1 MQKTIII
8 NILVLSVFTANVT
21 AKIQMLDVIH
31 LTDGSVVVGKITEII
46 PNQTV
51 ILQTDVIDNS
61 YRRFFFLKKRNGEEF
76 LRRLI
81 HRKYQMIYPLK
92 QIEEMSIIEVKFRN
106 RTTATVRAALFPIF
120 PSGLLTVGLP
130 ILTGW
135 GQFYNGQYSKG
146 LGFLSLS
153 AISFTAVLVDLSAN
167 TPKPGDSFFDNMTA
181 AVGVGV
187 VIGSYIWSI
196 IDANLSAKKIN
207 QSSNQKIEALKQKK
221 HQSQDAPTSLN
232 LNYIPHQGLMVSY
245 GLRF

>member
-1 MQKTIII
+1 MQKTVII

-46 PNQTV
+46 PNKTV

-92 QIEEMSIIEVKFRN
+92 QIEKMSIIEVKFRN
-106 RTTATVRAALFPIF
+106 RTTATVRAALLPSIPFLYPIF
-120 PSGLLTVGLP
+120 P
-130 ILTGW
+130 GW
-135 GQFYNGQYSKG
+135 GQFYNGQQDKG
-146 LGFLSLS
+146 IGFLILS
-153 AISFTAVLVDLSAN
+153 ISGIFIMSSGFEDD
-167 TPKPGDSFFDNMTA
+167 PPDNVTA
-181 AVGVGV
+181 ATGASII
-187 VIGSYIWSI
+187 IGSYIWSV

-207 QSSNQKIEALKQKK
+207 Q
-221 HQSQDAPTSLN
+221 
-232 LNYIPHQGLMVSY
+232 
-245 GLRF
+245 